1 MSSGAEKIVSNII
14 SDAQSKADATIQKA
28 QEETTAI
35 LEEGKKEAQ
44 MESEK
49 ILENAEKQANMKYQ
63 QLISE
68 AKMNS
73 KRQELE
79 AREEI
84 IEESFR
90 KAREELKKIA
100 STSTEE
106 YLESLKKMVN
116 EASVEIGG
124 GELVVLLKEDDVASI
139 KKEIK
144 SIEKDVTDKTEQK
157 TTIEIGE
164 NIKAIGGAI
173 VKTKNGEIEVNNT
186 IDARMLRFK
195 KALRSEVAKVLF
207 K

>member
-35 LEEGKKEAQ
+35 LEEGKKKAQ

-73 KRQELE
+73 KRMELE

-106 YLESLKKMVN
+106 YVESLKNMVK

-124 GELVVLLKEDDVASI
+124 GELVVLLKEEDVANI

-144 SIEKDVTDKTEQK
+144 SIEKDVTDKTGQK

>member
-35 LEEGKKEAQ
+35 LEEGKKKAQ

-73 KRQELE
+73 KRIELE

-90 KAREELKKIA
+90 KAREELKRIA

-106 YLESLKKMVN
+106 YLESLKKMIN

-124 GELVVLLKEDDVASI
+124 GELFVLLKEEDVASI
-139 KKEIK
+139 EKEIK
-144 SIEKDVTDKTEQK
+144 SIEKDVTDKTGQK

>member
-35 LEEGKKEAQ
+35 LEEGKNKAQ

-73 KRQELE
+73 KRMELE

-106 YLESLKKMVN
+106 YIKSLKNMVK

-124 GELVVLLKEDDVASI
+124 GELVVLLKEEDVANI

-144 SIEKDVTDKTEQK
+144 SIENDVTDKTGQK

>member
-14 SDAQSKADATIQKA
+14 SDAQGKADAKIQKA

-35 LEEGKKEAQ
+35 LEEGKKKAQ

-73 KRQELE
+73 KRIELE

-90 KAREELKKIA
+90 KAREELKRIA

-106 YLESLKKMVN
+106 YLESLKKIIN

-124 GELVVLLKEDDVASI
+124 GELFVLLKEDDVASI
-139 KKEIK
+139 EKEIK
-144 SIEKDVTDKTEQK
+144 SIEKYVTDKTGQK

>member
-35 LEEGKKEAQ
+35 LEEGKKKAQ

-73 KRQELE
+73 KRMELE

-106 YLESLKKMVN
+106 YIESLKNMVK

-124 GELVVLLKEDDVASI
+124 GELVVLLKEEDVANI

-144 SIEKDVTDKTEQK
+144 SIEKDVTDKTGQK

>member
-1 MSSGAEKIVSNII
+1 
-14 SDAQSKADATIQKA
+14 
-28 QEETTAI
+28 
-35 LEEGKKEAQ
+35 
-44 MESEK
+44 
-49 ILENAEKQANMKYQ
+49 MKYQ

-73 KRQELE
+73 KRIELE

-84 IEESFR
+84 IEESFK
-90 KAREELKKIA
+90 KAREELKRIA

-124 GELVVLLKEDDVASI
+124 GELFVLLKEDDVASI
-139 KKEIK
+139 EKEIK
-144 SIEKDVTDKTEQK
+144 SIENDVTDKTGQK

-186 IDARMLRFK
+186 IDARLLRFK
-195 KALRSEVAKVLF
+195 KALRSISPEPFPPRYNLRLR
-207 K
+207 